1 MCAGLFALATP
12 LIHLLYPSDYW
23 AAAAPLA
30 ILAILSTGRVLIDFV
45 YDLFAG
51 IGRSRSLMAL
61 QALWL
66 AALIVG
72 LPIGANVGGLP
83 GVAVAHVI
91 VCWGIMV
98 PAYAL
103 SAGRSGIPFGGFVR
117 SVARPV
123 LAAVLAAGAGVGVID
138 VVGTGIAG
146 FLTGGIT
153 VLVVYALT
161 AARPRDLLTL
171 PKRFMRFEAP
181 APSSAT

>member
-1 MCAGLFALATP
+1 MTTPLCAGLFALATP

-103 SAGRSGIPFGGFVR
+103 SAGRAAYR
-117 SVARPV
+117 SAGSSVPSPGRSWPPCWQPV
-123 LAAVLAAGAGVGVID
+123 LASGSS
-138 VVGTGIAG
+138 TSS
-146 FLTGGIT
+146 
-153 VLVVYALT
+153 
-161 AARPRDLLTL
+161 
-171 PKRFMRFEAP
+171 EP
-181 APSSAT
+181 ASPAS